1 MNRKSIRGS
10 LLLLLTSLIWGVAFV
25 AQSAGMDYVGPW
37 TFNASRFL
45 IGGIVLLPFA
55 IRKRD
60 AFLQNRTVTIKGGIS
75 CGLALAAASLFQQF
89 GILHTSV
96 GKAGFITALYI
107 IIVPILGIFLGK
119 KLPLR
124 CGIAAL
130 LAAYGFYLLCL
141 TEGLVLQIGDGLV
154 LVCAFLFS
162 IQILT
167 VDYYSTRASGVL
179 LACIQF
185 FTCAALCSVG
195 MVIFERPAFQD
206 ILSGWLPILY
216 AGALSCGVA
225 YTLQIIA
232 QKDVEP
238 TLASLIMS
246 LESVI
251 SALAGWVLLGQS
263 LSGRE
268 ILGCVIVF
276 LAIILAQL
284 PNKLWQKKEFGV

>member
-1 MNRKSIRGS
+1 
-10 LLLLLTSLIWGVAFV
+10 
-25 AQSAGMDYVGPW
+25 
-37 TFNASRFL
+37 
-45 IGGIVLLPFA
+45 
-55 IRKRD
+55 
-60 AFLQNRTVTIKGGIS
+60 
-75 CGLALAAASLFQQF
+75 
-89 GILHTSV
+89 
-96 GKAGFITALYI
+96 
-107 IIVPILGIFLGK
+107 
-119 KLPLR
+119 
-124 CGIAAL
+124 
-130 LAAYGFYLLCL
+130 
-141 TEGLVLQIGDGLV
+141 
-154 LVCAFLFS
+154 
-162 IQILT
+162 
-167 VDYYSTRASGVL
+167 
-179 LACIQF
+179 
-185 FTCAALCSVG
+185 

-284 PNKLWQKKEFGV
+284 PNKLWQKKEFEV